1 MVFTNVLTEQEVVE
15 SLIKESGVE
24 SGFIFKS
31 YYDEENDNIILNNL
45 YYDEDHILREG
56 NVSQD
61 DLGIPRYKNANNPRY
76 VMITGSDESSHGGR
90 MKVSSIGTR
99 INKYNKKDYISIYR
113 SNRNTISYIGDLKAI
128 KMSTK
133 EYNMYV
139 ELFLRNEDLIWSIYN
154 NHGKFGSS
162 IDIAFINDEAR
173 RRQGLIV
180 IRDRITGDAKI
191 FDSNNNL
198 IKIEPIGR

>member
-45 YYDEDHILREG
+45 YYDENHILREG

-99 INKYNKKDYISIYR
+99 INKYNKKYIAPIEIQYH
-113 SNRNTISYIGDLKAI
+113 ILVIWKQLKWAQKNI
-128 KMSTK
+128 ICM
-133 EYNMYV
+133 
-139 ELFLRNEDLIWSIYN
+139 
-154 NHGKFGSS
+154 
-162 IDIAFINDEAR
+162 
-173 RRQGLIV
+173 
-180 IRDRITGDAKI
+180 
-191 FDSNNNL
+191 
-198 IKIEPIGR
+198 

>member
-1 MVFTNVLTEQEVVE
+1 
-15 SLIKESGVE
+15 
-24 SGFIFKS
+24 
-31 YYDEENDNIILNNL
+31 
-45 YYDEDHILREG
+45 
-56 NVSQD
+56 
-61 DLGIPRYKNANNPRY
+61 
-76 VMITGSDESSHGGR
+76 

-154 NHGKFGSS
+154 NHSKFGNS